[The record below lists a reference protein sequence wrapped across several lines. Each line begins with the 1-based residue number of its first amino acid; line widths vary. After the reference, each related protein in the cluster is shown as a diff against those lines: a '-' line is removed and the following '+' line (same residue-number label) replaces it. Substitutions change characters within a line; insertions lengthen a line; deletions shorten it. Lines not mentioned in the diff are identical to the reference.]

1 MSFLQGLVRQYCCQ
15 YASVRTH
22 SLHFVHT
29 HCWLT
34 SYIHPQRR
42 RRTQRKTLKC
52 CIYQNSLVKAD
63 FTNAILRGASLE
75 DTSMD
80 EAVLENAVAIG
91 SYFSRSILDA
101 ANLSNVDFTDA
112 SFPPKALALL
122 CQRSDIINGTTNP
135 ITGVSTRESLMCP

>member
-1 MSFLQGLVRQYCCQ
+1 MNGSAGSDSLIPFTHYC
-15 YASVRTH
+15 
-22 SLHFVHT
+22 
-29 HCWLT
+29 LT
-34 SYIHPQRR
+34 SHSYP
-42 RRTQRKTLKC
+42 
-52 CIYQNSLVKAD
+52 SLVKAD
-63 FTNAILRGASLE
+63 FTNANLRGASLE

-122 CQRSDIINGTTNP
+122 CQRPDIMNGSTNP
-135 ITGVSTRESLMCP
+135 VTGVSTRESLMCP